1 MENDDITVAYKN
13 WQQAINVFNN
23 AVTKEDIDYAIYN
36 LEAKR
41 RQYAR
46 LINIEKNQNKH
57 VAEDD
62 LR

>member
-1 MENDDITVAYKN
+1 MENDDILIAYKN

-41 RQYAR
+41 RQYVR
-46 LINIEKNQNKH
+46 LLKHEKNQDENN
-57 VAEDD
+57 DF
-62 LR
+62 

>member
-1 MENDDITVAYKN
+1 MENDDILIAYKN

-41 RQYAR
+41 RQYVR
-46 LINIEKNQNKH
+46 LLALEKKQEKDK
-57 VAEDD
+57 EDS
-62 LR
+62 

>member
-1 MENDDITVAYKN
+1 MENNDIAVAYKN

-41 RQYAR
+41 RQYVR
-46 LINIEKNQNKH
+46 LLNLEKDQEENIKQNT
-57 VAEDD
+57 
-62 LR
+62 

>member
-1 MENDDITVAYKN
+1 MENDDILIAYKN

-41 RQYAR
+41 RQYVR
-46 LINIEKNQNKH
+46 LLKHEKNQDNN
-57 VAEDD
+57 DFNS
-62 LR
+62 

>member
-1 MENDDITVAYKN
+1 MENDDILIAYTT

-41 RQYAR
+41 RQYVR
-46 LINIEKNQNKH
+46 LLKHEKNQDESN
-57 VAEDD
+57 DF
-62 LR
+62 